1 MAQRNTEVEAH
12 GQTEAS
18 GEVAG
23 KVVQAAR
30 AKESGMIYAGF
41 TTVSSTGYE
50 AVVSAEDSH
59 QPARKAEHE
68 GE

>member
-30 AKESGMIYAGF
+30 AKERGMIYAGF
-41 TTVSSTGYE
+41 TTVSSTGTNLE
-50 AVVSAEDSH
+50 ILNHQSLPSA
-59 QPARKAEHE
+59 RC
-68 GE
+68 

>member
-30 AKESGMIYAGF
+30 AKERGDDIRRIYYSFIYRDQSRDLSLYGIW
-41 TTVSSTGYE
+41 GL
-50 AVVSAEDSH
+50 DW
-59 QPARKAEHE
+59 
-68 GE
+68 G

>member
-30 AKESGMIYAGF
+30 AKERGMIYAGF
-41 TTVSSTGYE
+41 TTVSST
-50 AVVSAEDSH
+50 VTN
-59 QPARKAEHE
+59 PKLLNL
-68 GE
+68 